1 MKRLTL
7 GKLRSATS
15 CFETVLFTLF
25 HSRVAGQEACGLQG
39 CAVAL
44 IDEEQCACDTVT
56 DSAGL
61 AGNAAAVDG
70 SLDVDLAD
78 GAGGDQG
85 LTNDELQ
92 SLEAEV
98 IVDITAVDG
107 DSTGAVGDE
116 VDACYRLLA
125 IFSSSY

>member
-7 GKLRSATS
+7 GKLRSAT
-15 CFETVLFTLF
+15 CGFETVFFTLF

-39 CAVAL
+39 SAVAL

-70 SLDVDLAD
+70 SLDVNLAD

-92 SLEAEV
+92 SLSRPLMV
-98 IVDITAVDG
+98 IAPVPLGMRWTRATDCFLRPVPYIYG
-107 DSTGAVGDE
+107 
-116 VDACYRLLA
+116 LLHL
-125 IFSSSY
+125 